1 MVSNMLALGGAM
13 GTTSSRKVFPLLAL
27 LAVSPALAACGASS
41 KSDTGAAGSKPTSG
55 GSGGSVAIG
64 GAGGSAPRGCNS
76 DVQFAS
82 PTVEAA
88 VRQRLVQPAGP
99 LNGSALMA
107 ITDLLIPASA
117 GEVTALDGMQCLV
130 SLRVLGVPPG
140 PLESLAP
147 LTDLSELVS
156 IHFADNRVA
165 SLAPLGQKPK
175 LRTISASSN
184 AITNLSDLAL
194 APQECGAL
202 ELTANPLTSPATENE
217 LQRFCNDGWFVT
229 WGQVGT
235 PSSCNDDCLPRP

>member
-1 MVSNMLALGGAM
+1 VTVRVVAGAL
-13 GTTSSRKVFPLLAL
+13 VAL
-27 LAVSPALAACGASS
+27 SPALAACGGASS
-41 KSDTGAAGSKPTSG
+41 KSDTSAAGSKPSGGSGGGVASG
-55 GSGGSVAIG
+55 GSGGS
-64 GAGGSAPRGCNS
+64 APQGCNA

-99 LNGSALMA
+99 LNGGALMA

-117 GEVTALDGMQCLV
+117 GEVTALDGIQCLV
-130 SLRVLGVPPG
+130 SLRVLSVPPG

-147 LTDLSELVS
+147 LTDLTELVS
-156 IHFADNRVA
+156 IHFADNQVA
-165 SLAPLGQKPK
+165 SLAPLDLKPK

-184 AITNLSDLAL
+184 AITTLSDLAL

-202 ELTANPLTSPATENE
+202 ELTANPLTTPAENE